1 MKDFL
6 KPYGA
11 VPTKTQLEHLRLEK
25 KAFFHFGINTFT
37 NAEWGDGSESEKD
50 FNPVGC
56 DVRQWIRAIK
66 AAGFKLALITAK
78 HHDGFCL
85 WQSDVTEHS
94 MKNSPYKDG
103 SGDIVK
109 EFADACREYGIK
121 VGIYASPWDRNAPY
135 WGTAD
140 YSPFF
145 ARQLEELMTRY
156 GKIDEVWWDCAGSKD
171 TPYDWGLW
179 AYTVKKHQPD
189 AAIFGAQGATPYVE
203 LRWVGNEGGFAGNP
217 CYATIDS
224 HALEVEHT
232 PTLNSGTPDG
242 DRFVPAEVDVS
253 IRPGWFFHEDQE
265 DEVKSVAA
273 LVHLWFDSV
282 GSNANMLLNF
292 PPDRTG
298 HLRDKDISR
307 AIEANNI
314 VSAARAVNYAL
325 GASISADCEMEDGY
339 PAENI
344 LTPGES
350 FAAPTEKTVS
360 YTVKLCETKTFNMF
374 EIGEVIELGQ
384 RIRGFKL
391 EALVEGEWKLLFD
404 GKCIG
409 YKWADYF
416 PAVSSDTVKITVYDA
431 KAIPLICNF
440 ALFSLDTSIFAEEEK
455 IKASLIGRNLAT
467 GKSAKINYSEF
478 EAEVEF
484 GGVYPFNTVT
494 FNSTGMW
501 KYEIYAFDGSNYQLV
516 HTGYKPHRNE
526 IARLPETVKTS
537 YKMKLVTTAPIDPET
552 VDIGVMEL

>member
-11 VPTKTQLEHLRLEK
+11 VPNATQLEHLRLEK

-37 NAEWGDGSESEKD
+37 NAEWGDGSEAERD
-50 FNPVGC
+50 FNPAGC
-56 DVRQWIRAIK
+56 DTRQWIRAIK
-66 AAGFKLALITAK
+66 AAGFNLAIITAK

-94 MKNSPYKDG
+94 MKKSPYKDG
-103 SGDIVK
+103 CGDIVK
-109 EFADACREYGIK
+109 EFTDACREYGIK

-135 WGTAD
+135 WGTD
-140 YSPFF
+140 KYSPFF

-156 GKIDEVWWDCAGSKD
+156 GKIDEVWWDGAGSKD

-179 AYTVKKHQPD
+179 AYTIRKHQPD
-189 AAIFGAQGATPYVE
+189 AAIFGSQGATPYAD

-217 CYATIDS
+217 CFATIDA

-242 DRFVPAEVDVS
+242 ERFIPAEVDVS
-253 IRPGWFFHEDQE
+253 IRPGWFFHEEQE

-292 PPDRTG
+292 PPDKTG
-298 HLRDKDISR
+298 HVRQKDISN
-307 AIEANNI
+307 AIKANDI
-314 VSAARAVNYAL
+314 ICAARAVNYAL
-325 GASISADCEMEDGY
+325 GAGIEASCDCYEGY

-344 LTPGES
+344 ITPGGY
-350 FAAPTEKTVS
+350 FAAPKEKAVT
-360 YTVKLCETKTFNMF
+360 YTVKLREKKSFNMF
-374 EIGEVIELGQ
+374 EIGEAIEYGH
-384 RIRGFKL
+384 RVRGFRI
-391 EALVEGEWKLLFD
+391 EALLDGDWKTLFD

-416 PAVSSDTVKITVYDA
+416 PAVTSDTVRITVYDA
-431 KAIPLICNF
+431 KDTPLLCSF
-440 ALFSLDTSIFAEEEK
+440 GLYTLDTSVFAEEEK
-455 IKASLIGRNLAT
+455 VKSGKNLAE
-467 GKSAKINYSEF
+467 GKSAKINYSANEV
-478 EAEVEF
+478 EVEF

-494 FNSTGMW
+494 FSTSGMW
-501 KYEIYAFDGSNYQLV
+501 KYEIYAFDGSNYQLIY
-516 HTGYKPHRNE
+516 TGFKPHRNQ
-526 IARLPETVKTS
+526 ITKLPETVRTS
-537 YKMKLVTTAPIDPET
+537 YKMKLVTTAEIDPET
-552 VDIGVMEL
+552 VNIGVFEL